1 MGIEPTYLAWKASV
15 LPLNYTR
22 KGIIYKE
29 NDCPNKQSSV
39 GVTGF
44 EPAASWSQIKRSSQ
58 AEPHPVS
65 GYFVIPFASLIRDA
79 RPIILHKY
87 HSVNNFFKFLQDSF
101 FLFYFPMQK
110 SFGWFFSR
118 RELHSFSTL
127 RPLLSKH
134 RLRLPPRQPPM
145 LSANVHSLFSEN
157 LCLPQQIKLIL
168 RTFSWTLYKIPIL

>member
-22 KGIIYKE
+22 KGNIYKE
-29 NDCPNKQSSV
+29 NDCLNKQSSV

-110 SFGWFFSR
+110 SFGWFFSH
-118 RELHSFSTL
+118 REFHSFFDIPAASLQT
-127 RPLLSKH
+127 PAPPS
-134 RLRLPPRQPPM
+134 PRQPPM

-168 RTFSWTLYKIPIL
+168 RTFSWALYKIPIL